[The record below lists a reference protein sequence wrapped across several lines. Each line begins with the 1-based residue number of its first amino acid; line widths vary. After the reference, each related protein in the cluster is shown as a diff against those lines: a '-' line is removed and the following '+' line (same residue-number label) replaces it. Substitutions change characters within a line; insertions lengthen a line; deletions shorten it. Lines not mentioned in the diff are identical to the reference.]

1 MHLCGWEPVSSTKM
15 DNILLH
21 VQHWVG
27 DFNSLLNLHSSFV
40 DDIKK
45 NDCDLAST
53 RALIQ
58 LLWEWAEIYAGSFVI
73 KESACCV
80 LKSSV
85 LKLMQRPERI
95 YVNWSI
101 LIKCQSDKAI
111 INVAFTLHLF
121 AFQHILQY
129 ICVSAYNV
137 VKRTICVTTRILFS
151 MSYSSRILDH
161 RNRLLNGRKLRKAVR
176 GEKISVKWE
185 GDKRKLCSNQMQYL
199 TCNWL
204 RNVLD
209 ISSRWSPWSQ
219 REGELFMAPGLLWH
233 LDYCYLPFFLQGR
246 FFFTVC
252 SVLLVVASKCSLLP
266 ARLSE
271 TWACLFASCLP
282 ETEIMWK
289 KVLNC
294 LSRALPIHQGED
306 FLSEIMSRV
315 LCCQLEPWTSLL
327 DVMAM
332 LTLQSQILHAF
343 HPPQAVPS
351 FLCPFTHLLK

>member
-40 DDIKK
+40 DDIK

-58 LLWEWAEIYAGSFVI
+58 LLWEWAEIYSGSFVI

-246 FFFTVC
+246 SFSRFVQC
-252 SVLLVVASKCSLLP
+252 YWLLP
-266 ARLSE
+266 VNVP
-271 TWACLFASCLP
+271 FCLP
-282 ETEIMWK
+282 
-289 KVLNC
+289 
-294 LSRALPIHQGED
+294 
-306 FLSEIMSRV
+306 
-315 LCCQLEPWTSLL
+315 TSLRL
-327 DVMAM
+327 GHVC
-332 LTLQSQILHAF
+332 LQVVCLKLRSCGRKSWI
-343 HPPQAVPS
+343 V
-351 FLCPFTHLLK
+351 CPEPYPYTRERISYQR